1 MKLEELFNFILF
13 IFENKWISLFLN
25 IFSYLRVNEVGWRLV
40 RSKCCSNNIMNKK
53 EFSFLKK
60 IYFLKTKN
68 NEKIHCKIWYD
79 FCQKKSWI
87 YSFYF
92 KEASNSEGLPPLNF
106 VTCQIIKNFF
116 NINLGKNNHS
126 RIVILL
132 LSTMCQRNI
141 VKTNSLRLCFEDVP
155 KGKFCMFF
163 SSLKIWKCISIGKC
177 FFVFAMKL
185 LVLKKEKKKSKHP
198 KLVLF

>member
-1 MKLEELFNFILF
+1 MKKYIVKFDTIFVKKNLGYILF
-13 IFENKWISLFLN
+13 ISKKLAILKG
-25 IFSYLRVNEVGWRLV
+25 YLPWTLLPVRL
-40 RSKCCSNNIMNKK
+40 
-53 EFSFLKK
+53 
-60 IYFLKTKN
+60 LKT
-68 NEKIHCKIWYD
+68 
-79 FCQKKSWI
+79 
-87 YSFYF
+87 
-92 KEASNSEGLPPLNF
+92 
-106 VTCQIIKNFF
+106 FF